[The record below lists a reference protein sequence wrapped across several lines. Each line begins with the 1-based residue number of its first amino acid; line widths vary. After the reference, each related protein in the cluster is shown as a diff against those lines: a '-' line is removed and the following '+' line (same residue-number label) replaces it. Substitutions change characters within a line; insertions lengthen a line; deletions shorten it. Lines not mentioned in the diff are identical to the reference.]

1 MPTARRIALMAAALL
16 TGVTFV
22 PASPLASAGSAV
34 NQFGMH
40 GVLEVPSAR
49 MPREAELTASVS
61 RQDVADI
68 YSIAYQ
74 PLPWLEVG
82 YRYTI
87 FDPRCEGS
95 DRRCDGLRDR
105 SFEVKARLLSE
116 TRWRPQVAV
125 GLRDIAGTGAW
136 GAEYVAASKRIGNLD
151 LTLGVGWGRLAERA
165 VAENPLIRISER
177 FAQRDSE
184 FGLGGTLSW
193 GDYFAG
199 PDVGAFGALR
209 YSIPRWK
216 LDLLAA
222 YNSDTYAREQAI
234 GSTRAP
240 DPMSYG
246 IEWEFRR
253 GMRLGATWSGRR
265 ELGLQFS
272 AAFDTAR
279 PATRKPPNGFGVRG
293 FDNAPAVAP
302 EPPLD
307 WWQRMTYDAQS
318 SGVLLYSASQQTPD
332 SLQIRYG
339 NRAYQNEADAV
350 GRVLTLAQ
358 QHAPPGVDRILLSGE
373 TAGFDTH
380 SVEYRRPP
388 RARGEALASLA
399 PPGGVAP
406 PADTPAPAF
415 DIGPPRNF
423 VDPDRVNLFT
433 YPNGMLSFNVGARAY
448 LFDPDLP
455 FLYELFARANA
466 DADLGRGFSVHGS
479 YVQRLHSQFDRIQR
493 VSDSQL
499 PRVRS
504 DSAEYLKQGDS
515 RVDRLALVHRATL
528 APGLYYQSFAG
539 WLEEM
544 YAGAGVELLYRP
556 HGSRFA
562 VGGNVIAARQREF
575 DGGLGLR
582 DYQTVTGHLSVYW
595 ASPWHDLDFAI
606 HAGRYLARDV
616 GATLEIQK
624 RFSNGW
630 SVGAFAT
637 LTDVPFSQFG
647 EGSFDKGLMFR
658 IPIDSLARSNTRSAY
673 RTILRSIQRDGGQR
687 LESWGTGLW
696 EDLRGSHPVWLEQDR
711 ERMVP
716 P

>member
-1 MPTARRIALMAAALL
+1 MVPALL
-16 TGVTFV
+16 VGGTLAVA
-22 PASPLASAGSAV
+22 PCQSSAASSV
-34 NQFGMH
+34 NQFGVH
-40 GVLEVPSAR
+40 GVLDLPSAR

-68 YSIAYQ
+68 FSLAYQ

-87 FDPRCEGS
+87 FDPRCDQAARS
-95 DRRCDGLRDR
+95 CDGLRDR

-136 GAEYVAASKRIGNLD
+136 GAEYVVASKRMGNLD
-151 LTLGVGWGRLAERA
+151 LTLGLGWGRLAERA
-165 VAENPLIRISER
+165 VGSNPLVRVSER

-199 PDVGAFGALR
+199 PDVGVFGAVR
-209 YSIPRWK
+209 YFIPRWR
-216 LDLLAA
+216 LDVLAT
-222 YNSDTYAREQAI
+222 YGSDTYAREQAL
-234 GSTRAP
+234 GSAGDP
-240 DPMSYG
+240 DPVSYG

-253 GMRLGATWSGRR
+253 GMRVGATWSGRR

-279 PATRKPPNGFGVRG
+279 PAERKAPNGFGVRG
-293 FDNAPAVAP
+293 YDTAPAAP
-302 EPPLD
+302 AAPPLD
-307 WWQRMTYDAQS
+307 WWQRMTYDAQA
-318 SGVLLYSASQQTPD
+318 SGVLLYSASMQEPGA
-332 SLQIRYG
+332 LRIRYG

-350 GRVLTLAQ
+350 GRVLSLAQ
-358 QHAPPGVDRILLSGE
+358 LYAPPAVERIVLSGE

-380 SVEYRRPP
+380 SVDYRRPP
-388 RARGEALASLA
+388 PSSSPALVDG
-399 PPGGVAP
+399 PERTVAP
-406 PADTPAPAF
+406 PSF
-415 DIGPPRNF
+415 DIGPPRSF
-423 VDPDRVNLFT
+423 TDPDRVNLFS
-433 YPNGMLSFNVGARAY
+433 YPNGILSFNLGARAY

-455 FLYELFARANA
+455 FLYELFARVSA

-479 YVQRLHSQFDRIQR
+479 YVQRLHSDFDRIER

-504 DSAEYLKQGDS
+504 DSAEYLKQGEG
-515 RVDRLALVHRATL
+515 RVDRLALVHRASP
-528 APGLYYQSFAG
+528 APGVYYQAFAG

-544 YAGAGVELLYRP
+544 YAGAGVEVLYRP
-556 HGSRFA
+556 HQSRFA
-562 VGGNVIAARQREF
+562 VGGNLIAARQREF
-575 DGGLGLR
+575 DGSLALR

-624 RFSNGW
+624 QFSNGW

-647 EGSFDKGLMFR
+647 EGSFDKGLIFR
-658 IPIDSLARSNTRSAY
+658 IPIDAIARSNTRSAY
-673 RTILRSIQRDGGQR
+673 RTVLRSIQRDGGQR
-687 LESWGTGLW
+687 IESWGTGLW
-696 EDLRGSHPVWLEQDR
+696 QDLRGSHPAWLEQDR
-711 ERMVP
+711 HRMVP

>member
-1 MPTARRIALMAAALL
+1 MGALVLA
-16 TGVTFV
+16 
-22 PASPLASAGSAV
+22 PASLPVRAGSAA
-34 NQFGMH
+34 NQFGVH

-49 MPREAELTASVS
+49 MPREAELTATIS

-68 YSIAYQ
+68 YAIAYQ
-74 PLPWLEVG
+74 PLPWLEVA

-87 FDPRCEGS
+87 FDPRCDATARG
-95 DRRCDGLRDR
+95 CDGLRDR
-105 SFEVKARLLSE
+105 SFEAKARLLSE

-125 GLRDIAGTGAW
+125 GMRDIAGTGAW
-136 GAEYVAASKRIGNLD
+136 GAEYIAASKRLGNLD
-151 LTLGVGWGRLAERA
+151 LTLGIGWGRLAERA
-165 VAENPLIRISER
+165 VASNPMIRVGER

-184 FGLGGTLSW
+184 FGLGGTFSW

-199 PDVGAFGALR
+199 PDIGAFGALR
-209 YSIPRWK
+209 YSIPRWRV
-216 LDLLAA
+216 DLLAA
-222 YNSDTYAREQAI
+222 YNSDTYAREQERGTA
-234 GSTRAP
+234 RNP

-246 IEWEFRR
+246 IEWEFRK

-279 PATRKPPNGFGVRG
+279 PAARKPPNRFGVRG
-293 FDNAPAVAP
+293 YDNQQPAPA

-318 SGVLLYSASQQTPD
+318 SGVLLYSASQVAPD
-332 SLQIRYG
+332 ALQIRYG

-358 QHAPPGVDRILLSGE
+358 VHAPPGIDRIVLSGE
-373 TAGFDTH
+373 TSGFDTH
-380 SVEYRRPP
+380 SVEYRRSP
-388 RARGEALASLA
+388 RERGDALASLVEPA
-399 PPGGVAP
+399 AGERASGVP
-406 PADTPAPAF
+406 EPSF
-415 DIGPPRNF
+415 EIGPPRSF

-455 FLYELFARANA
+455 FLYELFARVNA

-479 YVQRLHSQFDRIQR
+479 YVQRLKSQFDRIER

-504 DSAEYLKQGDS
+504 DSAEYLKQGSS

-528 APGLYYQSFAG
+528 AEGLYYQSFAG

-544 YAGAGVELLYRP
+544 YAGAGVEVLYRP
-556 HGSRFA
+556 QGSRFA

-575 DGGLGLR
+575 DGGLRLR

-647 EGSFDKGLMFR
+647 EGSFDKGIMFR
-658 IPIDSLARSNTRSAY
+658 IPIDSVSRANTRSAY

-696 EDLRGSHPVWLEQDR
+696 EDLRGSHHVWLEQDR
-711 ERMVP
+711 DRMVP